1 MHKKKIK
8 KKLKKLCNVMK
19 ELNLD
24 MSKIVAEC
32 FGDAS
37 NMKGENKGLATR
49 MKVTSP
55 MSIHIYSLLW
65 SPHKFSVARYFGE
78 CTCSSKYIGNYPTLL
93 QFFGSKPQEACYI

>member
-1 MHKKKIK
+1 
-8 KKLKKLCNVMK
+8 MK

-32 FGDAS
+32 FDGAS

-55 MSIHIYSLLW
+55 MSI
-65 SPHKFSVARYFGE
+65 
-78 CTCSSKYIGNYPTLL
+78 YIHFYGHRIN
-93 QFFGSKPQEACYI
+93 